1 MTRSNKRVLIVMAVV
16 LGAVVVTELRKSPD
30 ERTWHGKLAGVVP
43 YDLRPPTL
51 ERVRSTVWNP
61 DDPHILVPHAFGV
74 GWSINAAALVRRL
87 TG

>member
-1 MTRSNKRVLIVMAVV
+1 MDRSNKRALVVTALV
-16 LGAVVVTELRKSPD
+16 LGAAVVTELRKSPD

-61 DDPHILVPHAFGV
+61 DDPTFSCRTFSVSGGPSML
-74 GWSINAAALVRRL
+74 RRC
-87 TG
+87 